1 MASVSRLGAA
11 AVTASVIVL
20 AGCGKATEPAV
31 YIDLD
36 RVWKARAFQPEVSAT
51 ALHEFRVP
59 QEKVAHNVRSRFVLE
74 PLTTTP
80 GFREELEA
88 RRKLA
93 LDITARL
100 RLEMEQ
106 ELRDAASLRIARDVE
121 RKKADLVQVADAEA
135 ATAYD
140 RIRPRLR
147 ELAEAYAERKARLL
161 VRRAVLSAEGGSSP
175 RPDQVLEELKA
186 VVAEIDRLDA
196 EQEAQVRS
204 LQQQAQITATTAK
217 RSVQVLADEYAQSR
231 VREELAAIERKLSTE
246 SFDLRLVLPDAPLT
260 PEVSTLREVL
270 VLDAVPVP
278 EPPARRGTDVAA
290 HWAAGERESLLRQAR
305 LWARAKGWRLSD
317 TPRGARDVTAD
328 FLKEFAP

>member
-1 MASVSRLGAA
+1 MAFSRLRAA
-11 AVTASVIVL
+11 ALTAFALAL
-20 AGCGKATEPAV
+20 AGCGKPPEPTV
-31 YIDLD
+31 YVNLD
-36 RVWKARAFQPEVSAT
+36 RVWEVRAFKPEGAVT

-59 QEKVAHNVRSRFVLE
+59 QEKVEHNVRKQFVLE

-100 RLEMEQ
+100 RLEVEQ

-121 RKKADLVQVADAEA
+121 RKKADLVQEADAEA
-135 ATAYD
+135 GAAYD
-140 RIRPRLR
+140 RLRLRLR

-175 RPDQVLEELKA
+175 RPDLVREELRT
-186 VVAEIDRLDA
+186 VVAELERLDA
-196 EQEAQVRS
+196 EQDAQVRS
-204 LQQQAQITATTAK
+204 LQQEAEATAASA
-217 RSVQVLADEYAQSR
+217 RRNVQVLADEYAQKR
-231 VREELAAIERKLSTE
+231 VREELVVIEQKLSGE

-270 VLDAVPVP
+270 VLDAVPIP
-278 EPPARRGTDVAA
+278 DLPARRGADTAA
-290 HWAAGERESLLRQAR
+290 RWAAGERESLLRQAR